1 MFKVTSFF
9 ASAVIL
15 ATSYCAGSRA
25 VAATATYAG
34 MPSCTVLPSLTPN
47 AAPVYLEVDAHGRFY
62 ASQFSINPDGDFT
75 GSRAYVTNEQL
86 EALCSTGTKVAFW
99 GSDRFPTL
107 PSPTIFVQEYRN
119 ADPLPNYVLSAREE
133 DTLFIF
139 SGKAGPNWRPTSTRF
154 RLSRV
159 AADLVPVHVFF
170 GSDQPGVV
178 THFYTADQTE
188 FDLMMSK
195 VNAPANPNVKWVYER
210 IAFYAPRVNV
220 TNGTASCSSPDSAL
234 VYRLAGTSNN
244 NIQPKYRY
252 VANSETIASMRRVG
266 YEVQAAA
273 FCAIVD

>member
-1 MFKVTSFF
+1 MLKTTSFF
-9 ASAVIL
+9 VSALIL
-15 ATSYCAGSRA
+15 ATSYFVGSGA
-25 VAATATYAG
+25 VAATFAG
-34 MPSCTVLPSLTPN
+34 MPSCTVLPSQTPN

-62 ASQFSINPDGDFT
+62 ATQFFINPAGGFT
-75 GSRAYVTNEQL
+75 GSREYLTNEQL
-86 EALCSTGTKVAFW
+86 EAICSTGTKVAFW

-119 ADPLPNYVLSAREE
+119 ADSLPNYVLSAREE

-139 SGKAGPNWRPTSTRF
+139 SGKAGPNWRPTSMRF

-178 THFYTADQTE
+178 THFYTADQAE
-188 FDLMMSK
+188 FDSMMSK
-195 VNAPANPNVKWVYER
+195 VNAPANANIKWVYER

-220 TNGTASCSSPDSAL
+220 TNGTASCSSPDTAP

-244 NIQPKYRY
+244 NTQPKYRY
-252 VANSETIASMRRVG
+252 VANSETIASMRRTG